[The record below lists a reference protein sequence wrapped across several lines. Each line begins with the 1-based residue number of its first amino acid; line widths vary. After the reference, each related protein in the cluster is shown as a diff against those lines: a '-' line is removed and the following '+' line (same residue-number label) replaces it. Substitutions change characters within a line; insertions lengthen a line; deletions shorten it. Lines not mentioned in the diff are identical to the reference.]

1 MIDIDFFKQYNDSLG
16 LVAGDACLIKVA
28 CALSSSQLRL
38 HDLVARYGGEE
49 FVVLLPES
57 GEESAMG
64 LARRV
69 MQRIAAEEWENGP
82 VTISMGMSSMNES
95 LMNGYQLVELA
106 DEALY
111 AAKRAG
117 KNRVMVHSG

>member
-1 MIDIDFFKQYNDSLG
+1 M
-16 LVAGDACLIKVA
+16 
-28 CALSSSQLRL
+28 
-38 HDLVARYGGEE
+38 
-49 FVVLLPES
+49 LLPES

-69 MQRIAAEEWENGP
+69 MQRVAAEEWENEP
-82 VTISMGMSSMNES
+82 LTISVGMAAMNES
-95 LMNGYQLVELA
+95 LESGFQLVELA

>member
-1 MIDIDFFKQYNDSLG
+1 MSTT
-16 LVAGDACLIKVA
+16 V
-28 CALSSSQLRL
+28 RL
-38 HDLVARYGGEE
+38 PDLPARYGGEE

-69 MQRIAAEEWENGP
+69 MARVASEEWENEP
-82 VTISMGMSSMNES
+82 VTISMGMAAMNES
-95 LMNGYQLVELA
+95 LVNGYQLVELA

-117 KNRVMVHSG
+117 KNRVMAHSG